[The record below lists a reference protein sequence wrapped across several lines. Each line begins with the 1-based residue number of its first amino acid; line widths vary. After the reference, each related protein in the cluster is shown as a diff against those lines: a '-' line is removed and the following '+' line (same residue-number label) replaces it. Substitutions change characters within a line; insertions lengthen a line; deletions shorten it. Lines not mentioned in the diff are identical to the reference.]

1 MRTTRT
7 RMLLGL
13 GTVVLLMLFASP
25 AEAQEAC
32 GGPGQ
37 RGCCVGSTERL
48 STGACSAGLVEK
60 SGCTAGNCACGGS
73 GISVFLGLSSSSMC
87 VAVNACGGPGQRACC
102 ITETRWNDNPLPAS
116 GGCQYDDTYKDATG
130 LTEVAGGDGA
140 GQLCGGSNPF
150 GLRSNGTCQA
160 CGTNGAF
167 KCINVPEAEA
177 CGAGMSPDL
186 FGYCT
191 NCGREGQMLCQPNFL
206 CAPGFVA
213 GRALGRVSCTAERVI
228 AEPDCNCSS
237 TSAATAATEPVKGY
251 ADLHLHMF
259 GNLAFG
265 GMTLWGDAFDKAG
278 GISRALRADA
288 FAQRTADRV
297 INGNVIEGING
308 TAVGI
313 DFFNKQTIVHGD
325 FHANDLIGHGTGQH
339 GVLPLIPA
347 LPNGGVEWNAGFPNS
362 ADVDFLGWPKWK
374 STTHQQAYYK
384 WLERAHVGGLQLVV
398 LLGVNNES
406 MCASGRRLNEDGFKD
421 CNDTMPAVKLQLA
434 KARELETW
442 LGEQCAGGVTTACAL
457 HQPADKK
464 EGWFKVVTTPAM
476 ARSAIAKGQLAVV
489 LGIEEATLFGCKA
502 GVCTPDTVRAT
513 VSDYYD
519 LGVRHIFPIHN
530 FDNGFGGAA
539 TWMDTIAL
547 GNAYSTTS
555 YYNAIDCPATP
566 AFSGGDGYG
575 FKLFAAPETDFLADI
590 AQGLSRAFLGLT
602 FFVRPTYP
610 SLTTTC
616 NTKGLSGLGDFLV
629 REMMHKG
636 MIIDVDH
643 MSIRALNRTLDI
655 AEANAYPGIVAS
667 HVLMFE
673 LAEKSTRHERMR
685 TKDQLQRIARVGGMI
700 AAMTQPPD
708 GAVIAPLNSKVVG
721 DCKGSSTTWGQ
732 MYEYAVETMT
742 IDGVKPAIAFGTDFN
757 GISNHNRPRFGD
769 DGCAGSDNGTKVA
782 YPVQPHQF
790 RHLLGAEDQRARVRL
805 QHPGTR
811 THRPA
816 ARHGRRPE
824 EGRARRRPRPAV
836 RIG

>member
-1 MRTTRT
+1 
-7 RMLLGL
+7 
-13 GTVVLLMLFASP
+13 
-25 AEAQEAC
+25 
-32 GGPGQ
+32 
-37 RGCCVGSTERL
+37 
-48 STGACSAGLVEK
+48 
-60 SGCTAGNCACGGS
+60 
-73 GISVFLGLSSSSMC
+73 
-87 VAVNACGGPGQRACC
+87 
-102 ITETRWNDNPLPAS
+102 
-116 GGCQYDDTYKDATG
+116 
-130 LTEVAGGDGA
+130 
-140 GQLCGGSNPF
+140 
-150 GLRSNGTCQA
+150 
-160 CGTNGAF
+160 
-167 KCINVPEAEA
+167 
-177 CGAGMSPDL
+177 
-186 FGYCT
+186 
-191 NCGREGQMLCQPNFL
+191 MLCQPEFSLRSGICGQND
-206 CAPGFVA
+206 PTG
-213 GRALGRVSCTAERVI
+213 GVSCTAERVI

-237 TSAATAATEPVKGY
+237 TSVATAATEPVKGY

-265 GMTLWGDAFDKAG
+265 GMTLWGDAFDKPG

-325 FHANDLIGHGTGQH
+325 FHANDLIGHGTRQH
-339 GVLPLIPA
+339 GILPLIPA
-347 LPNGGVEWNAGFPNS
+347 LANGGVEWNAALAKPPPRLTSWAGQSGRGRPTSRPITSGWSGRTS
-362 ADVDFLGWPKWK
+362 AGSSWSCSSA
-374 STTHQQAYYK
+374 STTRRCAPAGDASTRTASRTATTPCRRSSCS
-384 WLERAHVGGLQLVV
+384 WPRRA
-398 LLGVNNES
+398 S
-406 MCASGRRLNEDGFKD
+406 W
-421 CNDTMPAVKLQLA
+421 
-434 KARELETW
+434 ETW

-457 HQPADKK
+457 HQPADQK

-502 GVCTPDTVRAT
+502 GVCTPDTVRT
-513 VSDYYD
+513 TLSDYYD

-555 YYNAIDCPATP
+555 YYNAADCPATP

-616 NTKGLSGLGDFLV
+616 NSKGLSGLGYFPV

-643 MSIRALNRTLDI
+643 MSILALDRTLKI

-685 TKDQLQRIARVGGMI
+685 TKEQLQRIARVGGMI

-708 GAVIAPLNSKVVG
+708 GAVIAPLNSKVIGGLQGLVDDVG
-721 DCKGSSTTWGQ
+721 AD
-732 MYEYAVETMT
+732 V
-742 IDGVKPAIAFGTDFN
+742 
-757 GISNHNRPRFGD
+757 
-769 DGCAGSDNGTKVA
+769 
-782 YPVQPHQF
+782 
-790 RHLLGAEDQRARVRL
+790 
-805 QHPGTR
+805 
-811 THRPA
+811 
-816 ARHGRRPE
+816 
-824 EGRARRRPRPAV
+824 
-836 RIG
+836 